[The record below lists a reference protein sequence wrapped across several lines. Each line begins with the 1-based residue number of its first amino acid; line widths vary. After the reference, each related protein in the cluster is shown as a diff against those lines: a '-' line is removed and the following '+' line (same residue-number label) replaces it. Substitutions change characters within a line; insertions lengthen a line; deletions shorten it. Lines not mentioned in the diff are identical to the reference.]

1 MGEYHGPVS
10 RSASLEIYSKWALT
24 NRDQF
29 RLANE
34 RGSEVLGCYFKITGT
49 GSLIPRFDGR
59 GAWPPEM
66 LKKLKQRAIQALCA
80 SIPNHGTG
88 AVEVPVPSHEP
99 RGDT

>member
-34 RGSEVLGCYFKITGT
+34 RGSEVGMDPFVDFAGGGYW
-49 GSLIPRFDGR
+49 SLIP
-59 GAWPPEM
+59 
-66 LKKLKQRAIQALCA
+66 L
-80 SIPNHGTG
+80 
-88 AVEVPVPSHEP
+88 
-99 RGDT
+99 

>member
-49 GSLIPRFDGR
+49 GSLIP
-59 GAWPPEM
+59 
-66 LKKLKQRAIQALCA
+66 L
-80 SIPNHGTG
+80 
-88 AVEVPVPSHEP
+88 
-99 RGDT
+99 